1 MGAAAGAGPTRA
13 QAGSGGAGSGEGDLA
28 LYRTM
33 RLIRATHERLVK
45 GLSSGEVACN
55 YWPIEGQEAIS
66 AGAAAGLRPS
76 DQVIVT
82 YRGLGLSL
90 AKGAEPWR
98 VLAEYLGRT
107 EGLGSGRGGA
117 ATGMVDPSVGL
128 ALSTGIVGAG
138 GPIAGGLALSAV
150 LQGRSEVVLV
160 SFGDGATSTGALH
173 EALVLASLW
182 SLPVVF
188 LCENNLYAEYTPLR
202 EHAPVEHL
210 AARAASYGMAGET
223 VDGTD
228 PLVVRDA
235 VARAAERARSGEGP
249 TFLEAVAPRISGHNF
264 GDPMA
269 YVDPDD
275 AAAARDGD
283 PVVAFRA
290 RLIEDGRASDD
301 QLAELDAQVARE
313 VGEAMERAKAAP
325 PPSADEGG
333 LNVYSRP
340 GAGFRSGVPADA
352 QGLRDETLP
361 ASERKLGMAQAIAE
375 ALDLA
380 LAGDDSV
387 VLLGEDI
394 ADPAGGTFR
403 ATKGLSTTYGRERV
417 RPTPIAESAI
427 VGAAIGAALGGMR
440 PVAELMFMDFV
451 AVCLDQ
457 ILNHAAKLR
466 YVSGGRLSVPLTIRT
481 VVGKGV
487 GPQHS
492 QSLEALVA
500 HIPGLQVIWPSTPG
514 DAKGLLLAA
523 IENDE
528 PCIFIEAMSSYYGA
542 GKGPVPEGRYTLPIG
557 VAARRRVG
565 SDVTVVAYGP
575 AVGAALAAA
584 EEAAAH
590 GFELEVLDLRT
601 LVPLDVE
608 GILASVARTG
618 RLVVAHDA
626 VVHGGFGAEV
636 AALVASEGWSSL
648 RAPIAR
654 VGAPFTPVPYAKGLV
669 EAHAATTDRI
679 LTAALA
685 LAGAGDG
692 SRTPRQEGL
701 VR

>member
-1 MGAAAGAGPTRA
+1 MDPADHADALGGGPVP
-13 QAGSGGAGSGEGDLA
+13 EGDLA

-55 YWPIEGQEAIS
+55 YWPIEGHEAVA
-66 AGAAAGLRPS
+66 AGAAAGLRRS
-76 DQVIVT
+76 DQLIVT

-107 EGLGSGRGGA
+107 EGLASGRGGA
-117 ATGMVDPSVGL
+117 ATGMVDRSVGL

-138 GPIAGGLALSAV
+138 GPIAGGLALSSV
-150 LQGRSEVVLV
+150 LQGRGEVVLV
-160 SFGDGATSTGALH
+160 SFGDGATNTGALH
-173 EALVLASLW
+173 ESLVLAALW

-202 EHAPVEHL
+202 EHAPVERL
-210 AARAASYGMAGET
+210 ATRASAYGMAGET

-228 PLVVRDA
+228 PVAVREA
-235 VARAAERARSGEGP
+235 VARAADRARSGEGP
-249 TFLEAVAPRISGHNF
+249 TFLEAVAPRLSGHNF

-269 YVDPDD
+269 YVDD
-275 AAAARDGD
+275 ADAEAARAGD
-283 PVVAFRA
+283 PLVTFRA
-290 RLIEDGRASDD
+290 SLLQGGRADEAS
-301 QLAELDAQVARE
+301 LAEIDSEVGRE
-313 VGEAMERAKAAP
+313 VEEAMERAKAAP
-325 PPSADEGG
+325 LPGAEEAGFD
-333 LNVYSRP
+333 VYSRRE
-340 GAGFRSGVPADA
+340 AGFRSILVGEADDV
-352 QGLRDETLP
+352 RDEPLP
-361 ASERKLGMAQAIAE
+361 PTDRKLGMAQAVCE
-375 ALDLA
+375 ALELA
-380 LAGDDSV
+380 LAADESV

-403 ATKGLSTTYGRERV
+403 ATKGLSTTFGRERV

-481 VVGKGV
+481 VVGKAV

-523 IENDE
+523 IESDD

-557 VAARRRVG
+557 VAARRRKG
-565 SDVTVVAYGP
+565 TDVTVAAYGP
-575 AVGAALAAA
+575 AVAAALAAA
-584 EEAAAH
+584 EEASAH
-590 GFELEVLDLRT
+590 GVELEVLDLRT

-608 GILASVARTG
+608 GILASVQRTG

-626 VVHGGFGAEV
+626 VIHGGFGAEV
-636 AALVASEGWSSL
+636 AALVASEGWASL
-648 RAPIAR
+648 RAPIQR
-654 VGAPFTPVPYAKGLV
+654 VGAPFTPVPYAKGIV
-669 EAHAATTDRI
+669 ETHGATTDRI
-679 LTAALA
+679 LVAALA
-685 LAGAGDG
+685 VAGVSEG
-692 SRTPRQEGL
+692 SGNSEQQGAHR
-701 VR
+701 